1 MVILASRN
9 IGIDRSDMV
18 GYYTGWHGLPRV
30 VKILLVNGGGGFSCS
45 MLFGV
50 GSCVYE
56 RATTVLGPP
65 VD

>member
-1 MVILASRN
+1 MARTTE
-9 IGIDRSDMV
+9 GGQDTF
-18 GYYTGWHGLPRV
+18 GEF
-30 VKILLVNGGGGFSCS
+30 GGGGFSCS